1 MGDDGTMAAEREAR
15 IAREKTNSAVV
26 VRPRAE
32 RYALLRAGDGK
43 LLAAS
48 ALSLS
53 IQDYASDD
61 VGGRAGRL
69 QAPGTRCGVDLH
81 RGGASRRDDRRRR
94 SR

>member
-1 MGDDGTMAAEREAR
+1 MSRDRPCLAMGDDGTMAAEREAR

-53 IQDYASDD
+53 IQDYASDE
-61 VGGRAGRL
+61 L
-69 QAPGTRCGVDLH
+69 TN
-81 RGGASRRDDRRRR
+81 
-94 SR
+94 

>member
-1 MGDDGTMAAEREAR
+1 MAAEREAR

-48 ALSLS
+48 ALAPSCTPAATAAAPPALFDVRAAARATTIS
-53 IQDYASDD
+53 IPMF
-61 VGGRAGRL
+61 G
-69 QAPGTRCGVDLH
+69 
-81 RGGASRRDDRRRR
+81 
-94 SR
+94 